1 MKLTHLLRPTFELL
15 GTQNNKSGSFT
26 YKEIEILHSVQPLEM
41 GTCQSFKNSERVENT
56 AKFILLFFSG
66 KDNYVR
72 IFSRL
77 LAFCKQFEGLT
88 LC

>member
-41 GTCQSFKNSERVENT
+41 DPCQSFKNSEWVENT
-56 AKFILLFFSG
+56 AKFILLFFQ
-66 KDNYVR
+66 VR
-72 IFSRL
+72 IITYEFSRCCL
-77 LAFCKQFEGLT
+77 HFVSNLKA
-88 LC
+88 

>member
-41 GTCQSFKNSERVENT
+41 GPCQSFKNSEWVENT
-56 AKFILLFFSG
+56 AKFILLFFFQ
-66 KDNYVR
+66 VR
-72 IFSRL
+72 TIMYEFSRGCL
-77 LAFCKQFEGLT
+77 HFVSNLKA
-88 LC
+88 